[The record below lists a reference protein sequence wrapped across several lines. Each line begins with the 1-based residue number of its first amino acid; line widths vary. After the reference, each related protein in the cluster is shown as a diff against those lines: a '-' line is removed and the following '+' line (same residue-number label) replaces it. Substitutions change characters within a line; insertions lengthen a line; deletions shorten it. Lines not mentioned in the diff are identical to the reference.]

1 MKYGFIGCGNM
12 GGAIARALSHSTED
26 IMISDPSEK
35 ARLLAEELRCAY
47 EDNNI
52 VAETCDC
59 IFLAVKPQVMGDVL
73 MPVAPILCDRKPLI
87 ITMAAGLKISRIEA
101 FIGTH
106 LPVIRI
112 MPNTPVSVGKGMI
125 LYTCNDLVTKS
136 SLETFLQDMGHAGQ
150 LDQLEEKLID
160 VASALSG
167 SGPAYMYQFL
177 EAMADG
183 AAACGLSKEKAIVYA
198 VATMEGAAKMLMQ
211 TGEEPSK
218 LRDAVCSPGGSTI
231 EGLKVLNKEGF
242 SNAVQN
248 CIIAAYNRNLELGQ

>member
-35 ARLLAEELRCAY
+35 ARLLAEELRCSY
-47 EDNNI
+47 GDNTT

-87 ITMAAGLKISRIEA
+87 ITVAAGLKISRIEA

-112 MPNTPVSVGKGMI
+112 MPNTPVSV
-125 LYTCNDLVTKS
+125 
-136 SLETFLQDMGHAGQ
+136 
-150 LDQLEEKLID
+150 
-160 VASALSG
+160 
-167 SGPAYMYQFL
+167 
-177 EAMADG
+177 
-183 AAACGLSKEKAIVYA
+183 
-198 VATMEGAAKMLMQ
+198 
-211 TGEEPSK
+211 
-218 LRDAVCSPGGSTI
+218 
-231 EGLKVLNKEGF
+231 
-242 SNAVQN
+242 
-248 CIIAAYNRNLELGQ
+248 